1 MARIEFGVMFS
12 RFYPQIGPGEF
23 AAMLQGAGFDSVWMG
38 EGPSSTQ
45 PSLDP
50 FLALT
55 AMALAAER
63 IRIGSCVVLVPLRN
77 PTLQAKEVAT
87 LDILSGGRFVFGI
100 GVGASG
106 MADRGAYDITNIDAR
121 TRGARC
127 DEYLDVMI
135 ALWRGEPVTHH
146 GRFFG
151 LDGMAIVPRPLQ
163 RPHPPIWA
171 GGDAEG
177 MLRRTG
183 RVGDGFVPVAAGPA
197 DYAARWERIERY
209 AHEAGRDPGAITRAL
224 HLYYHCIDA
233 DRSAAHADA
242 ERNLAARYGHPV
254 SFAEDGRFAF
264 GDAEACAET
273 IAAYRD
279 VGVTHF
285 VLNLACPIEE
295 VPAALGRFAEEVMPR
310 FRS

>member
-12 RFYPQIGPGEF
+12 RFYPHIGPGEF
-23 AAMLQGAGFDSVWMG
+23 AAMLQASGFDSAWMG
-38 EGPSSTQ
+38 EGPASTQ
-45 PSLDP
+45 PALDP

-77 PTLQAKEVAT
+77 PTLLAKEVAT

-106 MADRGAYDITNIDAR
+106 MADRGAYDITNSDAR
-121 TRGARC
+121 TRGVRC

-151 LDGMAIVPRPLQ
+151 IDGMAVAPRPQQ

-177 MLRRTG
+177 MLRRAG

-197 DYAARWERIERY
+197 DYAARWERIERH
-209 AHEAGRDPGAITRAL
+209 ARAAGRDPGAITRAL
-224 HLYYHCIDA
+224 HLYYHCMDA

-242 ERNLAARYGHPV
+242 ERNLAARYGHSV
-254 SFAEDGRFAF
+254 SFVEDGRFAF
-264 GDAEACAET
+264 GDADACAET

-285 VLNLACPIEE
+285 VLNLACPIDA

-310 FRS
+310 FRA

>member
-1 MARIEFGVMFS
+1 
-12 RFYPQIGPGEF
+12 
-23 AAMLQGAGFDSVWMG
+23 
-38 EGPSSTQ
+38 
-45 PSLDP
+45 
-50 FLALT
+50 
-55 AMALAAER
+55 MALAAER

-77 PTLQAKEVAT
+77 PTLLAKEVAT

-106 MADRGAYDITNIDAR
+106 MADRGAYDITNTDAR

-135 ALWRGEPVTHH
+135 ALWRGEPVTCN
-146 GRFFG
+146 GRFFS
-151 LDGMAIVPRPLQ
+151 LDAMAIAPRPHQ

-177 MLRRTG
+177 MLRRAG

-197 DYAARWERIERY
+197 DYARRWRRIEHHAR
-209 AHEAGRDPGAITRAL
+209 EAGRNPDAITRAL
-224 HLYYHCIDA
+224 HLYCHCVDA
-233 DRSAAHADA
+233 DPSAAHADA

-254 SFAEDGRFAF
+254 SLADDGRFAF
-264 GDAEACAET
+264 GDPDACAAT

-279 VGVTHF
+279 VGVTQF
-285 VLNLACPIEE
+285 VLNLACPIDA

>member
-1 MARIEFGVMFS
+1 MLGVLGAVDEELDGGVDRGVGGEHAAECRVWGGAGAVGYGGDEGVVGEKAEVVGVFGV
-12 RFYPQIGPGEF
+12 
-23 AAMLQGAGFDSVWMG
+23 
-38 EGPSSTQ
+38 
-45 PSLDP
+45 
-50 FLALT
+50 
-55 AMALAAER
+55 
-63 IRIGSCVVLVPLRN
+63 LV
-77 PTLQAKEVAT
+77 AC
-87 LDILSGGRFVFGI
+87 
-100 GVGASG
+100 GVGA
-106 MADRGAYDITNIDAR
+106 AGA
-121 TRGARC
+121 G
-127 DEYLDVMI
+127 
-135 ALWRGEPVTHH
+135 G
-146 GRFFG
+146 
-151 LDGMAIVPRPLQ
+151 
-163 RPHPPIWA
+163 

-209 AHEAGRDPGAITRAL
+209 AREAGRDPGAITRAL

-254 SFAEDGRFAF
+254 SFVEDGRFAF

-279 VGVTHF
+279 IGVTHF
-285 VLNLACPIEE
+285 VLNLACPIDE

-310 FRS
+310 FRA